1 MTEDEK
7 TEKIEE
13 WLDMKDLTEVEKSDY
28 LDEWMSMS
36 QDEQD

>member
-1 MTEDEK
+1 MTEEEK

-28 LDEWMSMS
+28 LD
-36 QDEQD
+36 